1 MSATPLTQ
9 FDLDQ
14 MSADEVEFL
23 LRMRL
28 RAFVSRGHDW
38 QQALMLAVT
47 PEATEGVIYRCVL
60 HLEGAQAR
68 RTIRW
73 TFAHPIAES
82 HVGAGVAYCTPLE

>member
-1 MSATPLTQ
+1 
-9 FDLDQ
+9 

-47 PEATEGVIYRCVL
+47 PEATE
-60 HLEGAQAR
+60 A
-68 RTIRW
+68 
-73 TFAHPIAES
+73 
-82 HVGAGVAYCTPLE
+82 VA